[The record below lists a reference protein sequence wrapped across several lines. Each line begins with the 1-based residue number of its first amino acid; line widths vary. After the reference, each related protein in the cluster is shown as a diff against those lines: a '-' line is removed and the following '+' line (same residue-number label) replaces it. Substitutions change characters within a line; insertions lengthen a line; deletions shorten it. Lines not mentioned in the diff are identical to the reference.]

1 MTWSLKKILN
11 LKNSI
16 GSIFDIRIG
25 DGCGTLFWHDPWLEN
40 QLLITKEEFRGLRI
54 RRDCAAATIGDIDVG
69 RWVSIIRRVPE
80 GRRVLDYLSRIRLS
94 DRADVHSWAAEE
106 DGKLKS
112 RIVWNVI
119 REKGQIVNWAALVWS
134 SKVILRHRFI
144 LWLALRGRLNTRD
157 RILAYM
163 DIPDAN
169 CLLCDGNTE
178 SIFHLFGSC
187 PFVKSFWSKFTL
199 ALGFVHLPGSWDEI
213 IVAARIKA
221 KGNRFPANVFKCGFT
236 SIVYHV
242 WAERNARVFGR
253 VRRDIEY
260 VWRDIVFDCGALIG
274 TCRRIPKGEREWTL
288 CREWKIDYDK
298 VTSFNFSKVS

>member
-11 LKNSI
+11 LKNSL

-25 DGCGTLFWHDPWLEN
+25 DGCGTLFWHDSWFEN
-40 QLLITKEEFRGLRI
+40 QPLITKEEFRGLRI
-54 RRDCAAATIGDIDVG
+54 RRDCAASTIGDIDAG
-69 RWVSIIRRVPE
+69 LWVSIIRRVPE
-80 GRRVLDYLSRIRLS
+80 GRRVLDYFSRIRLS
-94 DRADVHSWAAEE
+94 DRADVHSWVAEE
-106 DGKLKS
+106 NGKLKS

-119 REKGQIVNWAALVWS
+119 REKGQTVDWAALVWS
-134 SKVILRHRFI
+134 SKFILRHRFI

-169 CLLCDGNTE
+169 CLHCDGNTE
-178 SIFHLFGSC
+178 SICHLFGSC
-187 PFVKSFWSKFTL
+187 PFVKSLWSKFTL

-221 KGNRFPANVFKCGFT
+221 KGNRFPANVFKCGFAA
-236 SIVYHV
+236 IVYHV

-253 VRRDIEY
+253 VRRDVEH

-274 TCRRIPKGEREWTL
+274 TWRRVPKGEREWTL